1 MDLNMIFRIAGIGI
15 FVGFL
20 VTLLNEAGKKEI
32 AQFVTV
38 AGIILVL
45 FSILQAMSQLFA
57 LVKSVFQLY

>member
-1 MDLNMIFRIAGIGI
+1 MDLSMIFRIAGIGI

-38 AGIILVL
+38 AGVILVL
-45 FSILQAMSQLFA
+45 FSVIQGMSQLFA

>member
-1 MDLNMIFRIAGIGI
+1 MDLSMIFRIAGIGI

-45 FSILQAMSQLFA
+45 FSILQGMSQLFA

>member
-1 MDLNMIFRIAGIGI
+1 MDLSMIFRIAGIGI

-38 AGIILVL
+38 AGVILVL
-45 FSILQAMSQLFA
+45 FSVIQGMAQLFA